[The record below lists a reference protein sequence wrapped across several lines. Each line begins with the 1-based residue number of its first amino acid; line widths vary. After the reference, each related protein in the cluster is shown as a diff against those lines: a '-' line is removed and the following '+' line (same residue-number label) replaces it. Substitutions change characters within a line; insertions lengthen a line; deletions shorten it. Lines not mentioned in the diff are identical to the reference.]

1 MAGTEGKGFGGS
13 HSTRWIVLGVLLL
26 AVAGG
31 AYALLHDRL
40 TATTDQSKQAEL
52 QAALAD
58 NELQVAIIPVEGM
71 SCAACAARVKRT
83 LTDIEG
89 VVSAEVS
96 LTERNVKVRYVD
108 QKLSSEN
115 LVAAINALGY
125 KARAPIAAESKTEA
139 TNRTGALVPNASES
153 QVTSVTIPVTGMACE
168 TCVKTIEDSLRGI
181 DGVTSVRVSLTEKT
195 ARVGYVKD
203 KVAVKRLT
211 DEIDAK
217 GFTAGNPVKEGEK

>member
-1 MAGTEGKGFGGS
+1 MAETQGKGFRVGYS
-13 HSTRWIVLGVLLL
+13 SRWIVLGVLLL
-26 AVAGG
+26 AVVGG

-40 TATTDQSKQAEL
+40 AAPADRLKQAEL
-52 QAALAD
+52 AALAD
-58 NELQVAIIPVEGM
+58 SEFQVALVPVEGM

-83 LTDIEG
+83 LVDIEG

-96 LTERNVKVRYVD
+96 LVERNVKVRYVD
-108 QKLSSEN
+108 KKLTSEN

-125 KARAPIAAESKTEA
+125 KAGVPIAAESKMESKSGS
-139 TNRTGALVPNASES
+139 GAFVPNASDS
-153 QVTSVTIPVTGMACE
+153 QGASVTIPVSGMVCQY
-168 TCVKTIEDSLRGI
+168 CVKTLEESLRGI
-181 DGVTSVRVSLTEKT
+181 DGVTSVQVSLTEKT

-217 GFTAGNPVKEGEK
+217 GFKASSPVKEEKK

>member
-1 MAGTEGKGFGGS
+1 MAGTEGKGFGFGS
-13 HSTRWIVLGVLLL
+13 SSRWIVLGVSLL

-40 TATTDQSKQAEL
+40 TAPTDRLKQVEL

-58 NELQVAIIPVEGM
+58 SELLVAIIPVEGM

-83 LTDIEG
+83 LEDIEG

-108 QKLSSEN
+108 EKLSSEN
-115 LVAAINALGY
+115 LVAAINVLGY
-125 KARAPIAAESKTEA
+125 KARAPVTAESKTKA
-139 TNRTGALVPNASES
+139 TNGTDAFVTNASES

-168 TCVKTIEDSLRGI
+168 YCVKTIEVSLRGI
-181 DGVTSVRVSLTEKT
+181 DGVTSVRVSLAEKT

-217 GFTAGNPVKEGEK
+217 GFKAGIPVKEGEK